1 MVRFI
6 FQSEISRRR
15 EQELI
20 KVKKDLELLIVQQES
35 SEASLRKR
43 HQEALNELSD
53 QLDQS
58 NKHRAKLVRY
68 QRLRI
73 TGSI

>member
-1 MVRFI
+1 LNHLLAGCVFYLLSLFI
-6 FQSEISRRR
+6 FQSEITRRR

-20 KVKKDLELLIVQQES
+20 KVKKDLELFTVQQES

-43 HQEALNELSD
+43 HQEQLNDLTD

-58 NKHRAKLVRY
+58 NKQRAK
-68 QRLRI
+68 
-73 TGSI
+73 